1 MATIPDGMKS
11 ELAAWN
17 EGRGISLRDWTANSG
32 NFSLAV
38 GYSEIFWPRFVTF
51 EKYILVDG
59 FNLEGLRSFER
70 NPEATRQSI
79 EWVMN
84 HFHIADI
91 QHSAC
96 TDIAG
101 DKLAILGERLR
112 EIYIAKL
119 GWLFPDRTFVVELVQ
134 PESPDEFEDY
144 QISFF
149 QT

>member
-1 MATIPDGMKS
+1 MTNIPNSMKT

-17 EGRGISLRDWTANSG
+17 DGRGISLRDWTANSG

-38 GYSEIFWPRFVTF
+38 GYSEIFWPRFVAF
-51 EKYILVDG
+51 EKYVLVDG
-59 FNLEGLRSFER
+59 FNIEGLRSFEQ

-96 TDIAG
+96 TDMAG

-112 EIYIAKL
+112 EIYMAKL
-119 GWLFPDRTFVVELVQ
+119 GWQFPDRTFVVEFVQ
-134 PESPDEFEDY
+134 PERADDFPDY
-144 QISFF
+144 QMSFC